1 MTLRQ
6 LILMNHT
13 NKKLLII
20 SRDALLDKLQEASS
34 DHVFRA
40 LASLSRR
47 GFHLLLTAPEP
58 DRWVPT
64 RRSVDEALNAQ
75 RTLLERSRTAGV
87 EFEGV
92 YYVPR
97 SLLTQDRN
105 REGALRDILKRFS
118 VEPGGAILISSSS
131 PFLKAA
137 ARVGIATSEIALK
150 GKRRKKLLSVLNE
163 MIKRGNDQAG
173 K

>member
-1 MTLRQ
+1 MSRTDQ
-6 LILMNHT
+6 
-13 NKKLLII
+13 KLLII
-20 SRDALLDKLQEASS
+20 SRNALLDTLPEDSS
-34 DHVFRA
+34 EQVFRA

-64 RRSVDEALNAQ
+64 RRNVDDALNAQ
-75 RTLLERSRTAGV
+75 RILLERSRTAGG
-87 EFEGV
+87 ELEGV

-118 VEPGGAILISSSS
+118 VAPAGAILVSSSL

-137 ARVGIATSEIALK
+137 ARIGIATNEIALK
-150 GKRRKKLLSVLNE
+150 GKRGKNLLAVLRSL
-163 MIKRGNDQAG
+163 I
-173 K
+173 